1 MKLAVDILVHILGA
15 SLFIVW
21 WYLMIILL
29 GALA

>member
-1 MKLAVDILVHILGA
+1 MKLVADILMHILGA

-21 WYLMIILL
+21 WYIMIILL

>member
-1 MKLAVDILVHILGA
+1 MKLAADILVHILGA

-29 GALA
+29 EALA

>member
-1 MKLAVDILVHILGA
+1 MKLAVDILMHILGA

>member
-1 MKLAVDILVHILGA
+1 MKLVADILVHILGA

-21 WYLMIILL
+21 WYIMIILL

>member
-1 MKLAVDILVHILGA
+1 MKLVADILVHILGA

>member
-1 MKLAVDILVHILGA
+1 MKLAADILVHILGA

-21 WYLMIILL
+21 WYLMIIIL